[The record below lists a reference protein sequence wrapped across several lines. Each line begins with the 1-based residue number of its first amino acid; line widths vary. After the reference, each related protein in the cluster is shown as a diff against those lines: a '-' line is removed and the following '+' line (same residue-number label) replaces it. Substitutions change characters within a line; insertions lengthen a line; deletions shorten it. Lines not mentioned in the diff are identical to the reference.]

1 MVFEPTLAVSR
12 FVWSRILDR
21 LCMAL
26 ERAWRLEPG
35 TGNTN
40 VAKRV
45 DPEHLS
51 CMGKLVG

>member
-1 MVFEPTLAVSR
+1 MVWKPGQVVHGSGEG
-12 FVWSRILDR
+12 
-21 LCMAL
+21 MAPG
-26 ERAWRLEPG
+26 PG

-51 CMGKLVG
+51 YMGKLVE